1 LITNLVNRRL
11 ISLHINV
18 INPNE
23 SEPVICSA
31 GAIAVSGR
39 E

>member
-23 SEPVICSA
+23 SKPGDLLGGGDRGERA
-31 GAIAVSGR
+31 
-39 E
+39 